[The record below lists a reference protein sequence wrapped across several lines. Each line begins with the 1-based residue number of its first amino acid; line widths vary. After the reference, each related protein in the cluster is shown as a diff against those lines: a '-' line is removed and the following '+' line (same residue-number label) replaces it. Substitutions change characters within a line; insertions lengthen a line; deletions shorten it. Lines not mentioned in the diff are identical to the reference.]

1 MEPDR
6 SLAQWVALS
15 LVPNLGRR
23 SMVRLIEQCGSLDA
37 VFGADEAALRAV
49 PRIGPKLATA

>member
-1 MEPDR
+1 MNPDR

-23 SMVRLIEQCGSLDA
+23 SMTRLIEQFGSLDA
-37 VFGADEAALRAV
+37 VFACG
-49 PRIGPKLATA
+49 